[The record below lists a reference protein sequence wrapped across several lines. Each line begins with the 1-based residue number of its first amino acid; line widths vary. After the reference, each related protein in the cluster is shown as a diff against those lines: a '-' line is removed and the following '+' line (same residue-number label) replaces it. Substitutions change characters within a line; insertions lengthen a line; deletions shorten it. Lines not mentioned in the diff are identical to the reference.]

1 MDPSGRKL
9 HGSLNLDHEGTRP
22 TLPGEGKPLRKR
34 RKEEGLE
41 SSLTQTPCQ
50 APRLGEHVYVQAHTL
65 TCTCTHIHKYAT
77 WRACVCTGSRA
88 YTHMYTHASVCH

>member
-34 RKEEGLE
+34 WRKEEGLE
-41 SSLTQTPCQ
+41 SSLVQTPCQ
-50 APRLGEHVYVQAHTL
+50 APDLESMCIYKLTHLHAHVH
-65 TCTCTHIHKYAT
+65 
-77 WRACVCTGSRA
+77 
-88 YTHMYTHASVCH
+88 THAHVCH